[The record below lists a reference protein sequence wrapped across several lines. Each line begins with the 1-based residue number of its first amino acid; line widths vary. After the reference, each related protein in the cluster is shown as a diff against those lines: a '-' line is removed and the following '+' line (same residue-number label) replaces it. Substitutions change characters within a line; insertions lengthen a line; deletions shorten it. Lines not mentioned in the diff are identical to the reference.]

1 MINKLWIYEGQ
12 GHDPHY
18 NLAVEEYLLETVG
31 PGQCVLYLWQ
41 NQNTV
46 VIGRNQNPWKECRTT
61 LLEQE
66 GGHLARRLSGG
77 GAVFHDLGNLNFTFL
92 VPQEDYDVARQMEV
106 IRVAVE
112 SLGIPA
118 EVSGRNDILA
128 CGRKFSG
135 NAFYKNGKQA
145 YHHGTLLVA
154 ADMEKLG
161 RYLNPSK
168 AKLKAKGVDSVRSR
182 VVNLRELNP
191 AVTVEAMKTALKE
204 AFSKVYSLPVE
215 ALPGSRL
222 DEASIGRL
230 TERNRSWQW
239 NYGQKLPFTFECEE
253 RYPWGGIQVQLLV
266 EHGVI
271 QQARLYSDAL
281 ENDLIPQ
288 WEKQLT
294 GCRVQRQSLENA
306 LNRKMQQEQDLLHL
320 LLQTLT

>member
-1 MINKLWIYEGQ
+1 MINKLWIYEGR

-118 EVSGRNDILA
+118 EVSGRN
-128 CGRKFSG
+128 
-135 NAFYKNGKQA
+135 
-145 YHHGTLLVA
+145 
-154 ADMEKLG
+154 E
-161 RYLNPSK
+161 
-168 AKLKAKGVDSVRSR
+168 GVDSVRSR

-191 AVTVEAMKTALKE
+191 AVTVEALKTALKE

-288 WEKQLT
+288 WEKQLA